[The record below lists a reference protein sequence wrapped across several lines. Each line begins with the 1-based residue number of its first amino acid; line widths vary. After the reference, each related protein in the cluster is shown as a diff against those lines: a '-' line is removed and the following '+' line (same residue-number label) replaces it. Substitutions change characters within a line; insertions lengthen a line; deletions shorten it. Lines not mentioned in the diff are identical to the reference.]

1 MLKGLQ
7 ASPPR
12 GMFQSDMS
20 TDHSSQLYLLV
31 GKGPT
36 PALTLAISLSC
47 FHSLPS
53 FPFSCI
59 SSKQNHKHYAVAS
72 VHDSLSLM
80 LHLDLH
86 YLQFT
91 SDMGLVHKHRAC
103 YVVWTTM
110 RKRRTQTATGPLS
123 WKWFYSFTVISLN
136 NDAKMTRLPLAN

>member
-20 TDHSSQLYLLV
+20 TDHSSQLYFLV

-36 PALTLAISLSC
+36 QALTLAISLSC

-91 SDMGLVHKHRAC
+91 SDMGLVHKHWAC

-110 RKRRTQTATGPLS
+110 RKTRTQTATGPLS

-136 NDAKMTRLPLAN
+136 NDAKTTRLPLAN